1 MIKILDFSNDVYMN
15 SEERLELEYTAMKKA
30 KKFKLDYFSNLE
42 YHNGY
47 NYFNLALIRKDLTL
61 KFQVLL
67 SEKELYFQYNES
79 DYSKV
84 NPFVQRLIQYLSNQ
98 HDHTNKFY
106 TVLAMQEYLY
116 MIYDSMVQ

>member
-79 DYSKV
+79 DYSKAS
-84 NPFVQRLIQYLSNQ
+84 PFVQRLIQYLSNQ